1 MHLQY
6 VANVKNNS
14 YWQEITKQFTV
25 EKLRSTKVIAFR
37 EIKCGKYFRIL
48 ANVFVGSKN
57 LGEVLINAGH
67 ARFYN
72 GGKRG
77 LWCN

>member
-48 ANVFVGSKN
+48 ANVIGNYLTALKLPTKAAWLVYLYS
-57 LGEVLINAGH
+57 
-67 ARFYN
+67 
-72 GGKRG
+72 
-77 LWCN
+77 